1 MWTFETAIPVTG
13 LVMLAGCSSYTN
25 QSITDEMAS
34 RFGALKREPHWLE
47 NNQQRLVRNWKPRSD
62 GMWSLN
68 SKWMIWVGLWKS
80 RYIVRRNTVDQAT
93 YIHLDLSVNIN
104 SASHDQLRV
113 LNGIG
118 DTYAKRIVEGR
129 PYQSPD
135 ELVMRKLI
143 AERTYN
149 KIKGQLIAR

>member
-1 MWTFETAIPVTG
+1 M
-13 LVMLAGCSSYTN
+13 
-25 QSITDEMAS
+25 
-34 RFGALKREPHWLE
+34 
-47 NNQQRLVRNWKPRSD
+47 
-62 GMWSLN
+62 
-68 SKWMIWVGLWKS
+68 
-80 RYIVRRNTVDQAT
+80 DQAT